1 MQKQQ
6 SGILKVPRGGCKDFF
21 STNSCRKQ
29 LCHPGK
35 KVVMNKL
42 GSVSEV
48 SHSATATTCSEC
60 PAQRIPKTQLCP
72 SVPIPPIPAFRVSPL
87 GPVRDTSE
95 PWALSLSGED
105 TTAELQGGGAP
116 LTDSSPHSPKG
127 PRRHL
132 PNTQTY
138 RQPESISPCLC
149 LWEGKVL

>member
-35 KVVMNKL
+35 KVVMNNL

-60 PAQRIPKTQLCP
+60 PAQRILKSQLCS
-72 SVPIPPIPAFRVSPL
+72 SVPMPPTLYPQGLTLRSRERHIRTLGTVAAWGRHNSRVTGWGSPPHRL
-87 GPVRDTSE
+87 QPTLSQGSHTS
-95 PWALSLSGED
+95 PPQHPD
-105 TTAELQGGGAP
+105 LQAA
-116 LTDSSPHSPKG
+116 
-127 PRRHL
+127 
-132 PNTQTY
+132 
-138 RQPESISPCLC
+138 
-149 LWEGKVL
+149 